1 LICRKTIRLLGAIV
15 QLAGL
20 RKTPKLI
27 VRPRNTF
34 PALKILLM
42 KITEI
47 KVLKGPNYWS
57 VRRPKLI
64 QLRLDLEEM
73 EQRPTN
79 TIPGFRER
87 LEKMFPTM
95 IEHRC
100 SVGTR
105 GGFFQRVEEGT
116 WMGHVIEHIALELQ
130 TISGMDTGFGRT
142 RGAGEEGVYY
152 VVFSYMEEDAG
163 VYAGRASVRIA
174 QALIDGTEYNLEE
187 DIQRLREIREDT
199 RLGPS
204 TGCIVDEAV
213 KRGIPFI
220 RLNKHSL
227 VQLGYGIHQKRIRA
241 TIASTTG
248 NIAVDIAC
256 DKEETKNLLE
266 AAEIPVPRG
275 TVIRTEEGLKEA
287 VDKYGYPLVIKPIDG
302 NHGKGN
308 TTNIT
313 TWEQAIKALA
323 AAKQYG
329 RSVIVEKFI
338 TGFDFRILVINYKFI
353 CAALRTPAAVTGD
366 GEHTIQWLIDETNKD
381 PRRGYGHEKVLTQIT
396 IDQFTQKMLDEKGYT
411 LETIPPKG
419 ELVLLKPTANLS
431 TGGTSTD
438 VTDEVHP
445 ANIFMCERIAKI
457 IGLDIC
463 GIDIMASDLR
473 TPVTENGGAI
483 LEVNAAPGFRMHIEP
498 SEGLGRNVAEPVVD
512 MLFPKGSAGRIP
524 IIAITGTNGK
534 TTTTRLTAHIAKSA
548 GKKVG
553 YTTSDGVYIQN
564 QLMMKGD
571 CTGPVSSTFVLK
583 DPTVDFA
590 VLECARGG
598 ILKSGLA
605 FQNCEVAVVTNVAAD
620 HIGLGGINS
629 VEQMAKVKAVVP
641 ETVFP
646 HGFAVLNADD
656 DLVYA
661 MREGLNC
668 NIALF
673 SMDENNPRIRQHSS
687 EGGLSAV
694 FENGFVS
701 ILKGNWK
708 IRVANVKDIPLTY
721 DGKAVHNI
729 NNCLPA
735 VLSCYLFRDITI
747 EDIRSGLNSFV
758 PSSTQTPGRLNFFAF
773 KNFTMLADFAH
784 NPHGLRLL
792 CDFVSKLDYPSRIG
806 VISGTGDRRDE
817 DIRELGE
824 ISAHYFDEIIIRCD
838 KNLRGRT
845 AEEIIALLKD
855 GIERVNPGLPTMVIE
870 NENEAL
876 EYIYANPRQGAL
888 YTIMCDVVAGALDK
902 IRELKDREEREE
914 PVAYKMQQV
923 NGTIFK

>member
-1 LICRKTIRLLGAIV
+1 M
-15 QLAGL
+15 Q
-20 RKTPKLI
+20 
-27 VRPRNTF
+27 
-34 PALKILLM
+34 IL
-42 KITEI
+42 EI

-57 VRRPKLI
+57 VNRTKLV
-64 QLRLDLEEM
+64 QMKLDLEEL

-87 LEKMFPTM
+87 LENMFPTM

-100 SVGTR
+100 SEAVR
-105 GGFFQRVEEGT
+105 GGFFKRVEEGT
-116 WMGHVIEHIALELQ
+116 WMGHVIEHIALEIQ
-130 TISGMDTGFGRT
+130 TLAGMDTGFGRT
-142 RGAGEEGVYY
+142 RTPDGEKEGVYY

-163 VYAGRASVRIA
+163 LYAAKASVRIA
-174 QALIDGTEYNLEE
+174 QALIDGTDYDLAN
-187 DIQRLREIREDT
+187 DIQLMREIREDT

-204 TGCIVDEAV
+204 TGCIVEEAA
-213 KRGIPFI
+213 KRGIPYI
-220 RLNKHSL
+220 RLNKASL
-227 VQLGYGIHQKRIRA
+227 VQLGYGVNQKRIRA
-241 TIASTTG
+241 TIASTTS
-248 NIAVDIAC
+248 NIAVDIAG
-256 DKEETKNLLE
+256 DKEETKLLLG

-275 TVIRTEEGLKEA
+275 TVVKTEEALDEA
-287 VDKYGYPLVIKPIDG
+287 IEKYRYPLVIKPIDG

-308 TTNIT
+308 TTNIINR
-313 TWEQAIKALA
+313 EQAIKAFE
-323 AAKQYG
+323 AAKIYS
-329 RSVIVEKFI
+329 RNVIVERFI
-338 TGFDFRILVINYKFI
+338 TGYDFRCLVINNKFI
-353 CAALRTPAAVTGD
+353 CAALRTPASVVGD
-366 GEHTIQWLIDETNKD
+366 GEHTIQWLIEEVNKD
-381 PRRGYGHEKVLTQIT
+381 PRRGFGHEKVLTQIT
-396 IDQFTQKMLDEKGYT
+396 IDQFTQKMLDDEKIT
-411 LETIPPKG
+411 LETVPPKG
-419 ELVLLKPTANLS
+419 KRVMLKPTANLS

-445 ANIFMCERIAKI
+445 ANIFMFERIAKI

-463 GIDIMASDLR
+463 GIDVMATDLR
-473 TPVTENGGAI
+473 TPVAENGGAI
-483 LEVNAAPGFRMHIEP
+483 LEVNAAPGFRMHIDP
-498 SEGLGRNVAEPVVD
+498 SEGLPRNVAEPVVD

-620 HIGLGGINS
+620 HMGLGGIHT
-629 VEQMAKVKAVVP
+629 VEAMAKVKAVVP

-646 HGFAVLNADD
+646 HGYAVLNADD
-656 DLVYA
+656 DLVYK
-661 MREGLNC
+661 MKEGLRC

-673 SMDENNPRIRQHSS
+673 SMDENNPRIKEHCSTN
-687 EGGLSAV
+687 GLACIY
-694 FENGFVS
+694 ENGFVT
-701 ILKGNWK
+701 IMKGNWK
-708 IRVANVKDIPLTY
+708 IRVLPAKSIPLTY
-721 DGKAVHNI
+721 EGKAVHNI

-735 VLSCYLFRDITI
+735 VLSAYLFRDISI
-747 EDIRSGLNSFV
+747 EDIRSGLQTFI
-758 PSSTQTPGRLNFFAF
+758 PSESLTPGRLNFFHF

-784 NPHGLRLL
+784 NPHGLKLL
-792 CDFVSKLDYPSRIG
+792 CDFVSKLDYSTRIG

-824 ISAHYFDEIIIRCD
+824 ISARHFDEIIIRCD

-845 AEEIIALLKD
+845 ADEIIELLKE
-855 GIERVNPGLPTMVIE
+855 GIMSVNPDMPIVTIP
-870 NENEAL
+870 NEDLAL
-876 EYIYANPRQGAL
+876 DYIYENAKPGAL
-888 YTIMCDVVAGALDK
+888 YTIMCDVVARALDK
-902 IRELKDREEREE
+902 IKELKEREE
-914 PVAYKMQQV
+914 KETLLA
-923 NGTIFK
+923 ISR

>member
-1 LICRKTIRLLGAIV
+1 M
-15 QLAGL
+15 
-20 RKTPKLI
+20 
-27 VRPRNTF
+27 
-34 PALKILLM
+34 KIL
-42 KITEI
+42 EI

-64 QLRLDLEEM
+64 QMKLDLEEM
-73 EQRPTN
+73 EQRPSN
-79 TIPGFRER
+79 TIVGFRQR
-87 LEKMFPTM
+87 LEAIFPSM
-95 IEHRC
+95 VEHRC

-116 WMGHVIEHIALELQ
+116 WMGHVIEHVALELQ
-130 TISGMDTGFGRT
+130 TLAGMDTGFGRT
-142 RGAGEEGVYY
+142 RGAGEDGVYF
-152 VVFSYMEEDAG
+152 VVFSYMEEEAG
-163 VYAGRASVRIA
+163 VYAARAAVRIV
-174 QALIDGTEYNLEE
+174 QAIIDGSAYDLSE

-204 TGCIVDEAV
+204 TGCIVEEAAR
-213 KRGIPFI
+213 RGIPYI

-227 VQLGYGIHQKRIRA
+227 VQLGYGVNQKRIRA

-256 DKEETKNLLE
+256 DKEETKALLE

-275 TVIRTEEGLKEA
+275 TVIRSEEGLKDA
-287 VDKYGYPLVIKPIDG
+287 VEKYGYPLVIKPIDG

-313 TWEQAIKALA
+313 TWEQATKALE
-323 AAKQYG
+323 AAKLYS
-329 RSVIVEKFI
+329 RPVIVEKFI

-353 CAALRTPAAVTGD
+353 CAALRTPASVRGD
-366 GEHTIQWLIDETNKD
+366 GQHSIQWLIDETNKD

-411 LETIPPKG
+411 LDTVPPKG

-445 ANIFMCERIAKI
+445 ANIFMCERIARI

-473 TPVTENGGAI
+473 TPVSENGGAI

-498 SEGLGRNVAEPVVD
+498 SEGLARNVAEPVVD

-534 TTTTRLTAHIAKSA
+534 TTTTRLTAHIAKIS

-571 CTGPVSSTFVLK
+571 CTGPISSQFVLK

-590 VLECARGG
+590 VLEVARGG

-605 FQNCEVAVVTNVAAD
+605 FQNCDVAIVTNVAAD
-620 HIGLGGINS
+620 HIGLGGINT

-646 HGFAVLNADD
+646 HGYAVLNADD

-661 MREGLNC
+661 MKDNLEC

-673 SMDENNPRIRQHSS
+673 SMDENNPRIKEHSQS
-687 EGGLSAV
+687 GGLSAV
-694 FENGFVS
+694 FENGYVS
-701 ILKGNWK
+701 ILKGTWK
-708 IRVANVKDIPLTY
+708 IRVAPVKDIPLTY
-721 DGKAVHNI
+721 EGKAVHNI

-735 VLSCYLFRDITI
+735 VLATYLYRDISI
-747 EDIRSGLNSFV
+747 EDIRSALTTFV
-758 PSSTQTPGRLNFFAF
+758 PSSTQTPGRLNFFHF
-773 KNFTMLADFAH
+773 KHFTMLADFAH
-784 NPHGLRLL
+784 NPHGLKLL

-824 ISAHYFDEIIIRCD
+824 ISARHFDEIIIRCD
-838 KNLRGRT
+838 KNLRGRS
-845 AEEIIALLKD
+845 AEEIIGLLKE
-855 GIERVNPGLPTMVIE
+855 GIDSVNPAIPTTVIA

-902 IRELKDREEREE
+902 IRELKSREEATVGVV
-914 PVAYKMQQV
+914 PLAGY
-923 NGTIFK
+923 GG